1 MYISISPQKTGA
13 AFSKSAGDFVSY
25 LEKENE
31 GKSPLEKE
39 YFFNQYED
47 NIKPYEVIKG
57 IDGNTAKLKTKEP
70 KYYSITMSPS
80 QYELKH
86 IRNNPEKLKA
96 FVRDAMK
103 EYASSFNREI
113 NGRPINIDDLKYYA
127 KVEYERTYKSNDVAI
142 RENKPYSKQIAH
154 LKNELRKVERGE
166 ISGNTRQ
173 IEKEIQK
180 LTRDAPYKIRGQMIE
195 PGMKKEGLQ
204 SHVHIIVSRKDASNT
219 YSLSPGSKYKAS
231 EVKMHG
237 KMVKRGFERDRFF
250 QNSEKAFD
258 KMFQYNRNYVETYA
272 SKKMLSKDPKQYFVG
287 LKNLG
292 INEKK
297 IAFKMIRQT
306 GLQLPVLHLPTN
318 KVGFAYKQLKK
329 VIEAGIKSSS
339 IGY

>member
-1 MYISISPQKTGA
+1 MYISISPQKLGGS
-13 AFSKSAGDFVSY
+13 FSQSAGDFVTY
-25 LEKENE
+25 LEKENQ
-31 GKSPLEKE
+31 GKSLLEKE
-39 YFFNQYED
+39 YFFNQYDD
-47 NIKPYEVIKG
+47 NIHPYEVINE
-57 IDGNTAKLKTKEP
+57 IDGNTAKLKLKEP
-70 KYYSITMSPS
+70 KYYSITINPS

-86 IRNNPEKLKA
+86 IHNNPEKLRD
-96 FVRDAMK
+96 FVREAMK
-103 EYASSFNREI
+103 EYAGSFHREI
-113 NGRPINIDDLKYYA
+113 NGRPINVDDIKYFA
-127 KVEYERTYKSNDVAI
+127 KIEYERTYKSNDMAI

-173 IEKEIQK
+173 LENEIGN
-180 LTRDAPYKIRGQMIE
+180 LVRDAPYKIRGQMVK

-204 SHVHIIVSRKDASNT
+204 NHIHIIVSRKDASNS

-231 EVKMHG
+231 EVVMHG
-237 KMVKRGFERDRFF
+237 KTVKRGFERDRFF

-258 KMFQYNRNYVETYA
+258 KMFKYNRNYVESYA
-272 SKKMLSKDPKQYFVG
+272 TRKMLSKDPKRYF
-287 LKNLG
+287 LSLRNLG

-306 GLQLPVLHLPTN
+306 GLQLPVLHLPHN

-329 VIEAGIKSSS
+329 IIETGIKASS

>member
-25 LEKENE
+25 LEKENA
-31 GKSPLEKE
+31 GKSLLKKE

-47 NIKPYEVIKG
+47 NIQPYEVIKG
-57 IDGNTAKLKTKEP
+57 IDGNTAKLKNKEP

-103 EYASSFNREI
+103 EYAGSFNREI
-113 NGRPINIDDLKYYA
+113 NGKPINVDDIKYYA
-127 KVEYERTYKSNDVAI
+127 KIEYERSYKSNDVAI
-142 RENKPYSKQIAH
+142 RENKAYSKQIAH

-166 ISGNTRQ
+166 ISGNPRKL
-173 IEKEIQK
+173 ESEIQK
-180 LTRDAPYKIRGQMIE
+180 LARDAPYKIRGKVIE

-204 SHVHIIVSRKDASNT
+204 SHIHIIVSRKDASNT

-231 EVKMHG
+231 EVEMHG

-258 KMFQYNRNYVETYA
+258 KMFQYNRNYVESYA
-272 SKKMLSKDPKQYFVG
+272 AKKMLSKDPKQYFLG
-287 LKNLG
+287 LRNLG
-292 INEKK
+292 FNEKK
-297 IAFKMIRQT
+297 IAFKMIRQA
-306 GLQLPVLHLPTN
+306 GLQLPVLNLPTS
-318 KVGFAYKQLKK
+318 KVGFAYKQLKRI
-329 VIEAGIKSSS
+329 IETGIKSSS

>member
-31 GKSPLEKE
+31 GKSPMEKE

-96 FVRDAMK
+96 FVREAMK
-103 EYASSFNREI
+103 EYAGSFNREI
-113 NGRPINIDDLKYYA
+113 GGRPVGVDDLKYYA
-127 KVEYERTYKSNDVAI
+127 KIEYERTYKSNDIAVK
-142 RENKPYSKQIAH
+142 ENKPYSKQIAH

-166 ISGNTRQ
+166 ISGSSRQ

-180 LTRDAPYKIRGQMIE
+180 LVRHAPYKIRGKVIE

-231 EVKMHG
+231 EVEMHG

-258 KMFQYNRNYVETYA
+258 KMFQYNRNYVESYA
-272 SKKMLSKDPKQYFVG
+272 AKKMLSKDPKQYFVG

-306 GLQLPVLHLPTN
+306 GLQLPVLNLPTN

>member
-1 MYISISPQKTGA
+1 MYISISPQKTGG

-39 YFFNQYED
+39 YFFNQYDD
-47 NIKPYEVIKG
+47 NIRPYEVIKE
-57 IDGNTAKLKTKEP
+57 IDGNTAKLKAKEP

-86 IRNNPEKLKA
+86 IRNNPEKLRE
-96 FVRDAMK
+96 FVREAMK
-103 EYASSFNREI
+103 EYADSFNREI
-113 NGRPINIDDLKYYA
+113 NGRPINVDDIKYYA
-127 KVEYERTYKSNDVAI
+127 KIEYERTYKSNDVAI

-154 LKNELRKVERGE
+154 LKNELRKVECGE
-166 ISGNTRQ
+166 IRGNTRQ
-173 IEKEIQK
+173 IENEIQK
-180 LTRDAPYKIRGQMIE
+180 LIRDAPYKIRGQVIE

-231 EVKMHG
+231 EVEMHG
-237 KMVKRGFERDRFF
+237 KMVKRGFKRDRFF
-250 QNSEKAFD
+250 ENSEKAFD
-258 KMFQYNRNYVETYA
+258 KMFQYNRNYVESYA
-272 SKKMLSKDPKQYFVG
+272 AKKMLSKDPKQYFLG
-287 LKNLG
+287 LKSLG

>member
-39 YFFNQYED
+39 YFFNQYDD
-47 NIKPYEVIKG
+47 NIQPYEVIKE
-57 IDGNTAKLKTKEP
+57 IDGNTAKLKAKEP

-96 FVRDAMK
+96 FVREAMK

-113 NGRPINIDDLKYYA
+113 NGRPVGVDDLKYYA
-127 KVEYERTYKSNDVAI
+127 KIEYERTYKSIDVAVK
-142 RENKPYSKQIAH
+142 ENKPYSKQIAH

-166 ISGNTRQ
+166 ISGQTRKL
-173 IEKEIQK
+173 ENEIQK
-180 LTRDAPYKIRGQMIE
+180 LVRDAPYKIRGQIIE

-231 EVKMHG
+231 EVEMHG

-258 KMFQYNRNYVETYA
+258 KMFQYNRNYVECYA
-272 SKKMLSKDPKQYFVG
+272 SKKMLSKDPKQYFIG

-318 KVGFAYKQLKK
+318 KVGFAYKHLKK

>member
-1 MYISISPQKTGA
+1 MYISISPQKLGGS
-13 AFSKSAGDFVSY
+13 FSQSAGDFVSY

-31 GKSPLEKE
+31 GKSLLEKE
-39 YFFNQYED
+39 YFFNQYDD
-47 NIKPYEVIKG
+47 NIQPYEVIKE
-57 IDGNTAKLKTKEP
+57 IDGNTAKLKLKEP
-70 KYYSITMSPS
+70 KYYAITISPS

-86 IRNNPEKLKA
+86 IHNNPEKLRA
-96 FVRDAMK
+96 FVREAMK

-113 NGRPINIDDLKYYA
+113 NGRNINVDDLKYYA
-127 KVEYERTYKSNDVAI
+127 KIEYERSYKSNDIAVK
-142 RENKPYSKQIAH
+142 ENKPYSKQIAH
-154 LKNELRKVERGE
+154 LNNELRKIERGE
-166 ISGNTRQ
+166 ISGNSRQ
-173 IEKEIQK
+173 IKKEILK
-180 LTRDAPYKIRGQMIE
+180 LVRDAPYKVRGQVIE

-204 SHVHIIVSRKDASNT
+204 SHIHIIVSRKDASNT

-231 EVKMHG
+231 EVEMHG

-258 KMFQYNRNYVETYA
+258 KMFRYNRNYVESYA
-272 SKKMLSKDPKQYFVG
+272 AKKMLSKDPKQYFLG
-287 LKNLG
+287 LKSLG

-306 GLQLPVLHLPTN
+306 GLQLPILNLPTN

>member
-39 YFFNQYED
+39 YFFNQYD
-47 NIKPYEVIKG
+47 DKIQTYEVIKE

-96 FVRDAMK
+96 FVREAMK
-103 EYASSFNREI
+103 EYAGSFNREI
-113 NGRPINIDDLKYYA
+113 NGRPINVDDLKYYA
-127 KVEYERTYKSNDVAI
+127 KIEYERSYKSNDVAI

-154 LKNELRKVERGE
+154 LKNGLRKVERGE
-166 ISGNTRQ
+166 IPGNSQ
-173 IEKEIQK
+173 QLEKEIQK
-180 LTRDAPYKIRGQMIE
+180 LVMDAPYKIRGQVVE

-204 SHVHIIVSRKDASNT
+204 SHIHIIVSRKDASNT

-237 KMVKRGFERDRFF
+237 KVVKRGFERDRFF

-258 KMFQYNRNYVETYA
+258 KMFRYNRNYVESYA
-272 SKKMLSKDPKQYFVG
+272 AKKMLSKDPKQYFLS
-287 LKNLG
+287 LKSLG

-297 IAFKMIRQT
+297 IAFKMIRQA
-306 GLQLPVLHLPTN
+306 GLHLPVLNLPTS
-318 KVGFAYKQLKK
+318 KVGFVYKQLKRI
-329 VIEAGIKSSS
+329 IETGIKSSS

>member
-39 YFFNQYED
+39 YFFNQYDD
-47 NIKPYEVIKG
+47 NIRPYQVIKE

-96 FVRDAMK
+96 FVREAMK
-103 EYASSFNREI
+103 EYAGSFNREI
-113 NGRPINIDDLKYYA
+113 NGRPVGVDDLKYYA
-127 KVEYERTYKSNDVAI
+127 KIEYERTYKNNDVAVK
-142 RENKPYSKQIAH
+142 ENKPYSKQIAH

-166 ISGNTRQ
+166 ISGSTRR
-173 IEKEIQK
+173 IEKDIQK
-180 LTRDAPYKIRGQMIE
+180 LVRDAPYKIREKVIE

-204 SHVHIIVSRKDASNT
+204 SHIHIIVSRKDASNT

-231 EVKMHG
+231 EVEMHG
-237 KMVKRGFERDRFF
+237 KRVKRGFERDRFF

-258 KMFQYNRNYVETYA
+258 KMFQYNRNYVESYA
-272 SKKMLSKDPKQYFVG
+272 AKKMLSKDPKQYFLG
-287 LKNLG
+287 LKSLG

-297 IAFKMIRQT
+297 IAFKMIRQA

>member
-39 YFFNQYED
+39 YFFNQYDD
-47 NIKPYEVIKG
+47 NIRPYEVIKG

-70 KYYSITMSPS
+70 KYYSITMNPS
-80 QYELKH
+80 RYELKH

-96 FVRDAMK
+96 FVREAMK
-103 EYASSFNREI
+103 EYAGSFNREI
-113 NGRPINIDDLKYYA
+113 GGRPINVDDLKYYA
-127 KVEYERTYKSNDVAI
+127 KIEYERTYKSNDVAVK
-142 RENKPYSKQIAH
+142 ENKPYSKQIAH

-166 ISGNTRQ
+166 ISGNSRK
-173 IEKEIQK
+173 IEMEIQK
-180 LTRDAPYKIRGQMIE
+180 LVRDAPYRIRGQVIE

-204 SHVHIIVSRKDASNT
+204 SHIHIIVSRKDASNT

-231 EVKMHG
+231 EVEMHG
-237 KMVKRGFERDRFF
+237 KRVKRGFERDRFF

-258 KMFQYNRNYVETYA
+258 KMFQYNRNYVESYA
-272 SKKMLSKDPKQYFVG
+272 AKKMLSKDPKQYFLG
-287 LKNLG
+287 LKSLG

>member
-31 GKSPLEKE
+31 GKSPMEKE

-57 IDGNTAKLKTKEP
+57 IDGNTAKLKIKEP

-96 FVRDAMK
+96 FVREAMK
-103 EYASSFNREI
+103 EYAASFNREI
-113 NGRPINIDDLKYYA
+113 GGRPVDVDDLKYYA
-127 KVEYERTYKSNDVAI
+127 KIEYERTYKSNDIAVM
-142 RENKPYSKQIAH
+142 ENKPYSKQIAH
-154 LKNELRKVERGE
+154 LKNELRKVERGD
-166 ISGNTRQ
+166 ISRNTLQ

-180 LTRDAPYKIRGQMIE
+180 LVRDAPYKIRGQVIE
-195 PGMKKEGLQ
+195 SGMKKEGSQ
-204 SHVHIIVSRKDASNT
+204 SHVHIIVSRKDASNI

-231 EVKMHG
+231 EVEMHG

-258 KMFQYNRNYVETYA
+258 KMFQYNRNYVESYA
-272 SKKMLSKDPKQYFVG
+272 AKKMLSKDPKQYFLG
-287 LKNLG
+287 LKSLG

-297 IAFKMIRQT
+297 IAFKMIRQA